1 MSNASLYI
9 NSKGYPV
16 TRHSYSGSSDFQFCP
31 RKYELGRIIG
41 WQEREQRAALPFGNA
56 IEAAVRHHHENG
68 NGGAERF
75 DREWARVLAD
85 PKNKDMTYSKLE
97 GNAKNLAKIGHEML
111 QLYAL
116 KVKTFPYEETGI
128 TFQADRRIEVFPDS
142 DLAGIEFIAYLDM
155 IVTLKDSGEKCI
167 IDCKTSGTKIP
178 DYIVLDPQL
187 QSYSWVEKNPNVGF
201 LWFQK
206 VTRSIEKGSEV
217 CPLRGY
223 KAGVSLVVLKMDKDE
238 LGVPAHWVGS
248 EAQSEEMD
256 KKFPPKQK
264 SVSALAAKD
273 DWLQTHAMR
282 VLESD
287 LTKQKV
293 NIRVAKIPL
302 KLSQDRGKAIG
313 NDIIQIHS
321 ASSANFFPQ
330 QGGIRFP
337 NEKCPSCCM
346 RGICSGDDKI
356 RDELV
361 QLNIPNDF
369 EIVLS
374 EKGSITNDSTEKR
387 ISSSLL

>member
-31 RKYELGRIIG
+31 RKYELGRVIG

-256 KKFPPKQK
+256 KKFPSKQK

-287 LTKQKV
+287 LTKQVVHVRIAKV
-293 NIRVAKIPL
+293 PK
-302 KLSQDRGKAIG
+302 KLADDRGRSIG
-313 NDIIQIHS
+313 HDIVQIHR
-321 ASSANFFPQ
+321 ASEENFFPQ
-330 QGGIRFP
+330 QGGVRFP
-337 NEKCPSCCM
+337 NEKCTRCPM
-346 RGICSGDDKI
+346 RGICSGDDKV
-356 RDELV
+356 RDDLLV
-361 QLNIPNDF
+361 LSQPNDF
-369 EIVLS
+369 D
-374 EKGSITNDSTEKR
+374 T
-387 ISSSLL
+387 LLRKDEEGT

>member
-1 MSNASLYI
+1 MQKASLYI

-31 RKYELGRIIG
+31 RKYELGRVIG

-56 IEAAVRHHHENG
+56 IEAAVRYYHENG
-68 NGGAERF
+68 EGAAERF
-75 DREWARVLAD
+75 DREWARILAD

-97 GNAKNLAKIGHEML
+97 GSAENLAKIGHEML

-217 CPLRGY
+217 CPLNGQ
-223 KAGVSLVVLKMDKDE
+223 KAGISLVVLKMDKDE
-238 LGVPAHWVGS
+238 LGIPTHWVGS
-248 EAQSEEMD
+248 EAQLEEMD

-264 SVSALAAKD
+264 SVSALVARD
-273 DWLQTHAMR
+273 EWLRIHAIR

-287 LTKQKV
+287 LTKQI
-293 NIRVAKIPL
+293 IRVRIAKVPK
-302 KLSQDRGKAIG
+302 KLADDRGRSIG
-313 NDIIQIHS
+313 HDIVQIHS
-321 ASSANFFPQ
+321 ASEENFFPQ
-330 QGGIRFP
+330 QGGVRFP
-337 NEKCPSCCM
+337 NEKCTRCPM
-346 RGICSGDDKI
+346 RGICSGDDKV
-356 RDELV
+356 RDDLLV
-361 QLNIPNDF
+361 LSQPNDF
-369 EIVLS
+369 DI
-374 EKGSITNDSTEKR
+374 
-387 ISSSLL
+387 LLRKDEEGI